1 MRYLKKY
8 NEGISSED
16 LQEFCE
22 SSLAYL
28 IDVGFSITI
37 FAHGS
42 TDFWISHLHSTL
54 PKGHFTIWLKKNN
67 GIKQDFFKWDD
78 VKDYYIPFIQLLS
91 NRYVIGGFSTGLSG
105 QTSSASNIRFR
116 YRKKED
122 YSFVNINKD
131 FSYIKVINDDVFDS
145 EGYWKDH
152 IYYKWVPDP
161 DIIAIGIL
169 IVESNQIKFD
179 I

>member
-42 TDFWISHLHSTL
+42 HLHSTL

-67 GIKQDFFKWDD
+67 GIKQDFF
-78 VKDYYIPFIQLLS
+78 
-91 NRYVIGGFSTGLSG
+91 
-105 QTSSASNIRFR
+105 
-116 YRKKED
+116 
-122 YSFVNINKD
+122 
-131 FSYIKVINDDVFDS
+131 
-145 EGYWKDH
+145 
-152 IYYKWVPDP
+152 
-161 DIIAIGIL
+161 
-169 IVESNQIKFD
+169 
-179 I
+179 